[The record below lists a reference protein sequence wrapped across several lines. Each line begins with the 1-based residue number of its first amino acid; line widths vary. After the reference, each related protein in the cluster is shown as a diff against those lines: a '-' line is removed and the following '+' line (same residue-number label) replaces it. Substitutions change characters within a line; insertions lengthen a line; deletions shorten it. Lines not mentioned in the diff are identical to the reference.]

1 MWHSDRP
8 IPQQRLA
15 LSLSQLLLPLPE
27 SLFLPFLNAFWT
39 TIAREWTSIDAL
51 RLDKFLRLIRFYVNA
66 ALSYLAQR
74 SWNAQLLKAY
84 LELVERIPL
93 SAVNGAV
100 SDGLRYHVL
109 DVWVDELDAIDATR
123 EAPAEVIMSPV
134 ERLRKDG
141 KVKKVRER
149 AKECLE
155 DARLTDWSGSHGK
168 GTESDDGAGA
178 DEDEEWEGLG
188 D

>member
-1 MWHSDRP
+1 M
-8 IPQQRLA
+8 PQQRLA

-27 SLFLPFLNAFWT
+27 PLFLPFLNAFWT

-66 ALSYLAQR
+66 AFSYLAQR
-74 SWNAQLLKAY
+74 SWDAQLLKAY

-93 SAVNGAV
+93 SVINGAV

-109 DVWVDELDAIDATR
+109 DVWVDELDSIDEKR
-123 EAPAEVIMSPV
+123 EAPVEVIMGSV
-134 ERLRKDG
+134 ERLG
-141 KVKKVRER
+141 KEGKARKVRER

-155 DARLTDWSGSHGK
+155 DARLANWSGTRGK
-168 GTESDDGAGA
+168 GAENDSGAAGA
-178 DEDEEWEGLG
+178 DEDEDEEWEGLG